1 MDKMEKTHELE
12 NKLTRVQTDVSYLK
26 KKMDKVEVKLESM
39 DDKTDKL
46 MNDLPGIFREVM
58 ESYVSRKEFDSFK
71 IEIKDDVKDLLLVQK
86 SLVDDSNKLKTYQ
99 KAIAW
104 IFSIVLF
111 FLSFGGKIS
120 EWLTS
125 LVHQP

>member
-46 MNDLPGIFREVM
+46 MNDLPGIFREIM

-71 IEIKDDVKDLLLVQK
+71 TEVKDDMKGIASVQK
-86 SLVDDSNKLKTYQ
+86 ALVEDSNKLKTYQ

-104 IFSIVLF
+104 IFGIVVFL
-111 FLSFGGKIS
+111 LSFGETMGK
-120 EWLTS
+120 WLTS

>member
-46 MNDLPGIFREVM
+46 MNDLPNIFREIM

>member
-1 MDKMEKTHELE
+1 MEKTHELE

>member
-1 MDKMEKTHELE
+1 MDNMEKTHELE

>member
-46 MNDLPGIFREVM
+46 MNDLPNIFREIM

-71 IEIKDDVKDLLLVQK
+71 VEIRQDMRNLSDEQKILVE
-86 SLVDDSNKLKTYQ
+86 DSNKLKTYQ
-99 KAIAW
+99 KVIAGV
-104 IFSIVLF
+104 FSAVLF
-111 FLSFGGKIS
+111 VLSFGETIAQ
-120 EWLTS
+120 WLTS

>member
-26 KKMDKVEVKLESM
+26 KKMDKVETKLESM

-46 MNDLPGIFREVM
+46 MNDLPSIFREIM

-71 IEIKDDVKDLLLVQK
+71 TEIKEGIRVVVAEQK
-86 SLVDDSNKLKTYQ
+86 VLSEDSNKLKTYQ
-99 KAIAW
+99 KVIAA
-104 IFSIVLF
+104 IFSILVFL
-111 FLSFGGKIS
+111 LSFGDTIS
-120 EWLTS
+120 QWLTS